1 MRRALGLVVASALM
15 LVPAVAQAQR
25 MAQGQRMGMGP
36 GEGHELGVDF
46 AIAWSKPSGGNGALE
61 LLTPVDVRLGLP
73 SHGKLSLEPR
83 FSMRLESDGGT
94 AYTIDPGVNV
104 LYQLSGSAYNRNTYL
119 TGGADLDLLKAGTSG
134 AVFGL
139 NGGLGMR
146 HPWGAG
152 AFRTE
157 IFARYAFENTKL
169 GVPNTFSLGV
179 RLGISLWH

>member
-1 MRRALGLVVASALM
+1 MHRLTGTLAVSALL

-25 MAQGQRMGMGP
+25 AAMRAG
-36 GEGHELGVDF
+36 GEHEIGVDF
-46 AIAWSKPSGGNGALE
+46 GLAWVKPSGGNGALE
-61 LLTPVDVRLGLP
+61 VMTPVDVRLGFASRGP
-73 SHGKLSLEPR
+73 LSLEPR
-83 FSMRLESDGGT
+83 FSMLLHSDGGT
-94 AYTIDPGVNV
+94 TYFIDPGVNV
-104 LYQLSGSAYNRNTYL
+104 LYKLNGTAVNRNTYL
-119 TGGADLDLLKAGTSG
+119 TGGADIALEKFGVSG

-157 IFARYAFENTKL
+157 FFARYAFKNTRL

-179 RLGISLWH
+179 RLGLSLWH